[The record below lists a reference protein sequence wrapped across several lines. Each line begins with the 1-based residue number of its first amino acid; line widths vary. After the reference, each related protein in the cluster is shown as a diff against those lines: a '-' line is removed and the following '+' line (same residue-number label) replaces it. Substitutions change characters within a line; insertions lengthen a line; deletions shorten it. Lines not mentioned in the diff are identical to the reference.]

1 MTGRNK
7 KTGAHVI
14 VHNVKIDFERNTACG
29 PNGETRIEPKLAH
42 LLKTLVENAD
52 NVVSRHELIDSVWDS
67 AHGADQS
74 LTNAISQ
81 LRKVLGEGEG
91 EQTIE
96 TVPKRGYR
104 LVAALTIVDDES
116 SGPDRDTQSAFEGE
130 NVSVEGKK
138 LTPIVLLG
146 IFALA
151 AIAIFIFISMPKTN
165 ADASLEN
172 PLDIADISA
181 IDPASI
187 AVLPFVN
194 ISPDPNQV
202 YFSDGISEEIL
213 NTLVGVE
220 GLKVAS
226 RTSAFTFRDTGAMRV
241 PEIAELLRVRYVLEG
256 SVRRSGETIRV
267 TAQLIDAQTDQH
279 LWSKTFDNT
288 LTAENIFSIQD
299 EIARTIVSELSQK
312 ISSLGD
318 LKSVQV
324 EADTDSI
331 SAYEAYLEARE
342 LFLARNTINLSR
354 SIALF
359 EKAVDID
366 PKFARAWA
374 SLAAAYQIAPT
385 WILLDRDYSILAR
398 TAAEKALA
406 LDPAQALPYAVLA
419 LGETESN
426 PANYTKSFQYFKQA
440 LERDPKNTTVLL
452 WRGISHVA
460 TGFFDYAKTDFERCL
475 EIDSAY
481 EICRRWLAL
490 AKLFDG
496 ETAEAFALF
505 EIGAAKGERAHV
517 EIFAK
522 AYAAIGDERAAVLT
536 WAWDLDGMQ
545 LDRGRFF
552 RAYTDPDFEFDR
564 ESRAF
569 EREYEVETGRKPNWG
584 RIGGI
589 GYAHTF
595 KRYGDIEPY
604 RFYPVWWLGM
614 HGDFI
619 TSPERK
625 KLIIRHGLLTYWHEN
640 GFPPRCRAV
649 GADDFECT

>member
-7 KTGAHVI
+7 KVGAHVI
-14 VHNVKIDFERNTACG
+14 VHNVEIDFERNTASG
-29 PNGETRIEPKLAH
+29 PDGETRIEPKLAH
-42 LLKTLVENAD
+42 LLKTLVENAG

-81 LRKVLGEGEG
+81 LRKILGESDG

-104 LVAALTIVDDES
+104 LVAALTIIDDES
-116 SGPDRDTQSAFEGE
+116 DLDRKTQSATEGK
-130 NVSVEGKK
+130 NVLVEGKK
-138 LTPIVLLG
+138 LAPIVLLC

-151 AIAIFIFISMPKTN
+151 AIAIFIFISTPKTD
-165 ADASLEN
+165 ADATLEN
-172 PLDIADISA
+172 RLDTAGILVIE
-181 IDPASI
+181 PASI

-194 ISPDPNQV
+194 ISSDPNQT

-213 NTLVGVE
+213 NALVGVE

-241 PEIAELLRVRYVLEG
+241 PEIAKLLRVRHILEG

-267 TAQLIDAQTDQH
+267 TVQLIDAQTDQH
-279 LWSKTFDNT
+279 LWSQTFDKT
-288 LTAENIFSIQD
+288 LTAENIFAIQD
-299 EIARTIVSELSQK
+299 EIARTVVRELSQK
-312 ISSLGD
+312 IPSLGD
-318 LKSVQV
+318 LKNVQV
-324 EADTDSI
+324 EAGTDSI

-342 LFLARNTINLSR
+342 LFLARNTTNLPL

-359 EKAVDID
+359 EKAVGSD

-385 WILLDRDYSILAR
+385 WVMLDRDYSTLAR
-398 TAAEKALA
+398 AAAEEALA

-426 PANYTKSFQYFKQA
+426 PANYTESFQHFEQA

-460 TGFFDYAKTDFERCL
+460 TGFFDHAKTDFERCL

-505 EIGAAKGERAHV
+505 EIGAAKGNRAHV

-595 KRYGDIEPY
+595 KRYTDIEPF

-614 HGDFI
+614 HDDFV

-625 KLIIRHGLLTYWHEN
+625 NLIIRHGLLNYWQEN
-640 GFPPRCRAV
+640 GFPPRCQVV

>member
-7 KTGAHVI
+7 KIGAHVI
-14 VHNVKIDFERNTACG
+14 VHNVEIDFERNTACG

-52 NVVSRHELIDSVWDS
+52 KVVSRHELIDSVWDS

-104 LVAALTIVDDES
+104 LVAALTIVDDQS
-116 SGPDRDTQSAFEGE
+116 DPDRDAQSTFEGE
-130 NVSVEGKK
+130 NVSVGSEK

-146 IFALA
+146 VFALA
-151 AIAIFIFISMPKTN
+151 AIAIFIFISTPKTD

-172 PLDIADISA
+172 RLDAAGISVV
-181 IDPASI
+181 DPASI
-187 AVLPFVN
+187 AVLPFIN
-194 ISPDPNQV
+194 ISSDPNQI

-213 NTLVGVE
+213 NALVGVE

-226 RTSAFTFRDTGAMRV
+226 RTSAFTFRDMGIMRV
-241 PEIAELLRVRYVLEG
+241 PEIAKLLRVRYILEG

-267 TAQLIDAQTDQH
+267 TVQLIDAQTDQH
-279 LWSKTFDNT
+279 LWSKTFDKT
-288 LTAENIFSIQD
+288 LTAENIFAIQD
-299 EIARTIVSELSQK
+299 EIARTVVMELSQK

-342 LFLARNTINLSR
+342 LFLARNTANLPR
-354 SIALF
+354 SISLF
-359 EKAVDID
+359 EKAVDTD

-385 WILLDRDYSILAR
+385 WILLDRDYSTLAR

-419 LGETESN
+419 LGETASN
-426 PANYTKSFQYFKQA
+426 PANYTESFRYFEQA

-460 TGFFDYAKTDFERCL
+460 TGYFDRATTDFMRCL

-481 EICRRWLAL
+481 EICRRWLAM

-496 ETAEAFALF
+496 ETADAFALF
-505 EIGAAKGERAHV
+505 EIGAAKGERAHI

-552 RAYTDPDFEFDR
+552 RAYTDPNFEFDR

-595 KRYGDIEPY
+595 KRYDDIEPY

-614 HGDFI
+614 HDDFI
-619 TSPERK
+619 TSPQRK
-625 KLIIRHGLLTYWHEN
+625 NLIIRHGLLKYWQEN